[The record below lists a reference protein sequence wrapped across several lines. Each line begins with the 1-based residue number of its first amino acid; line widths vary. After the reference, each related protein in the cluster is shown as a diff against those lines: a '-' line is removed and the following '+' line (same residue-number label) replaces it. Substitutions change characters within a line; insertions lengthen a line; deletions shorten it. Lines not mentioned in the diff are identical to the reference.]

1 MSCGDHTGPV
11 PLGGIK
17 GFNQVFPFLQSISE
31 GKNNT
36 WVDTPLLPNSLW
48 YSGRNSSTQNAF
60 LQVERQRNEVKPRG
74 KPNQTVPPSR
84 PGFGGWSFCP
94 YFPSHYHTQHFV
106 TEERELNALFCRPKI
121 SAQQLLSALFM
132 ARHLL
137 VHPFVEGQAIFWR
150 LQNEISKYGVS
161 KLCSLSPLGQLSDP
175 NIAILFKE

>member
-36 WVDTPLLPNSLW
+36 WVDIPLLPNSLW

-84 PGFGGWSFCP
+84 PGFGGWSQSFFLSLFSQSPSYTAFCHRRRKEIKCFVLSPKNLGTTSSFCP
-94 YFPSHYHTQHFV
+94 
-106 TEERELNALFCRPKI
+106 
-121 SAQQLLSALFM
+121 
-132 ARHLL
+132 
-137 VHPFVEGQAIFWR
+137 VHGQAFTRAPVCGRTGHILKASEWNLKIWSVQT
-150 LQNEISKYGVS
+150 LQ
-161 KLCSLSPLGQLSDP
+161 SLPPRSV
-175 NIAILFKE
+175 I